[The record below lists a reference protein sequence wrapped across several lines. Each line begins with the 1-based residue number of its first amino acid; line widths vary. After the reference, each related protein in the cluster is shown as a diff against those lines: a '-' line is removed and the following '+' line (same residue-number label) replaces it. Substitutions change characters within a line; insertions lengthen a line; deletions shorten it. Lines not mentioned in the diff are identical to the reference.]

1 MNFSELIFLLNCIK
15 KSKTDSKLN
24 KLTKIKNTK
33 NILFVKRAYDNVI
46 NRIKESHDIDDNV
59 SEYKINNLDITSH
72 MKDKLSDLFKRGNT
86 EKFKPVKKI
95 INLRNKLTDY
105 LGIGNKKANELIK
118 LGLKSTN
125 QLFQNRWFNLLSEQ
139 SKLMVKYNPIRKI
152 PHRDI
157 ELLHTKLTSFKGASD
172 IIIVGGFR
180 RKTPVSKDIDIL
192 IETDID
198 IQQYINYLDNIFKD
212 IHVYSKGADKASLL
226 ILIRS
231 PDVYYKIDIFKT
243 SKRNKYTMLLYSTG
257 SKQFNIRMRTKAK
270 KNGYHLNQNGIF
282 KITNG
287 KIHKNSIDIK
297 SERDIFYILDM
308 KYVKPEDR

>member
-1 MNFSELIFLLNCIK
+1 MNFNELIYLLNCIK
-15 KSKTDSKLN
+15 KSKTVDKLN
-24 KLTKIKNTK
+24 KLTKKHK

-46 NRIKESHDIDDNV
+46 NKIKESHNMVDNV
-59 SEYKINNLDITSH
+59 SEYKINNLDITNH
-72 MKDKLSDLFKRGNT
+72 MKDKLSDLFKQGDAG
-86 EKFKPVKKI
+86 KFNPVKSI
-95 INLRNKLTDY
+95 INLRIKLTDY

-125 QLFQNRWFNLLSEQ
+125 QLFQNKWFNLLSTQ
-139 SKLMVKYNPIRKI
+139 AKLMVKYSPVRKI
-152 PHRDI
+152 LHRDI
-157 ELLHTKLTSFKGASD
+157 ELLHTKLTSFKEASD

-180 RKTPVSKDIDIL
+180 RKTPISKDIDIL
-192 IETDID
+192 IETDSD

-212 IHVYSKGADKASLL
+212 IHVYSKGVDKASLL
-226 ILIRS
+226 ILIKK
-231 PDVYYKIDIFKT
+231 PDIYYKIDIFKT
-243 SKRNKYTMLLYSTG
+243 SKKTKYAMLLYSTG

-287 KIHKNSIDIK
+287 KIHCNSIDIK

-308 KYVKPEDR
+308 EYVKPEDR